1 MVSIS
6 QIRSL
11 IHSTCSQMGEKYASK
26 DAVMLVLATG
36 IVESRYEYIR
46 QMGDG
51 PARSF
56 WQVEP
61 ASAVD
66 NCQHYL
72 KYRSGLM
79 KDCAKASLVNLRY
92 WQIYEE
98 DIWAEILEKNIAAG
112 IVHCRLKY
120 RRVPKKLPRSIE
132 GQAEYWKKYYNT
144 EGGKGDPAHFIEAVK
159 KWMM

>member
-1 MVSIS
+1 MVSIG
-6 QIRSL
+6 QMRNL
-11 IHSTCSQMGEKYASK
+11 IEKTCQLMGHKYASK
-26 DAVMLVLATG
+26 DAVELVLATG

-72 KYRSGLM
+72 KYRSELM
-79 KDCAKASLVNLRY
+79 KDCAMASLVNLRY

-98 DIWAEILEKNIAAG
+98 GSSIEECLRNYLNLWKVRLNTGKNI
-112 IVHCRLKY
+112 II
-120 RRVPKKLPRSIE
+120 RRVGKVILPILSNQLKS
-132 GQAEYWKKYYNT
+132 G
-144 EGGKGDPAHFIEAVK
+144 
-159 KWMM
+159 